1 MNIISRLLVPSKPKS
16 LTDVNGAPDAQPLV
30 LLQDSEDDS
39 DDEFAMPRLSRQAQ
53 REITA
58 QLIKDGYNLD
68 LQPDDDDLDLIPPR
82 PVSQR
87 CACCPHAYANFASA
101 CTIL

>member
-1 MNIISRLLVPSKPKS
+1 
-16 LTDVNGAPDAQPLV
+16 VNGAPDAQPLV